1 LLTPNIRE
9 QGVLCVSASTDQYKL
24 QSNFATALYPEISYV
39 APGNRIKC
47 AGIGDPDARATKSG
61 SSFAVPH
68 VVGVASYF
76 IGFEGINNN
85 ASNVASRLSVNSQ
98 QFQFGTNAGGFITAR
113 MPNTGL
119 QSPARNLIYPYAGYD
134 PVVSGQTIWNVL
146 GTTIQIPD
154 IFQLF
159 LDIFGPAPFEPESP
173 QELYIVGGAP
183 S

>member
-1 LLTPNIRE
+1 
-9 QGVLCVSASTDQYKL
+9 
-24 QSNFATALYPEISYV
+24 
-39 APGNRIKC
+39 
-47 AGIGDPDARATKSG
+47 
-61 SSFAVPH
+61 
-68 VVGVASYF
+68 
-76 IGFEGINNN
+76 
-85 ASNVASRLSVNSQ
+85 
-98 QFQFGTNAGGFITAR
+98 

-159 LDIFGPAPFEPESP
+159 LDIFGPAPFEPETP

>member
-9 QGVLCVSASTDQYKL
+9 KGVLCVSASTDQYKL
-24 QSNFATALYPEISYV
+24 QSNFVTALYPEISYV

-47 AGIGDPDARATKSG
+47 AGIENPDARATKSG

-76 IGFEGINNN
+76 IGFEGINDNV
-85 ASNVASRLSVNSQ
+85 SKVASRLSANSQ

-119 QSPARNLIYPYAGYD
+119 QSPARNLLYPYAGYD
-134 PVVSGQTIWNVL
+134 PVVSGQTTFDVL
-146 GTTIQIPD
+146 GNAVQIPD

-159 LDIFGPAPFEPESP
+159 LDIAGPAPFEPETP
-173 QELYIVGGAP
+173 EELYLEGGAP